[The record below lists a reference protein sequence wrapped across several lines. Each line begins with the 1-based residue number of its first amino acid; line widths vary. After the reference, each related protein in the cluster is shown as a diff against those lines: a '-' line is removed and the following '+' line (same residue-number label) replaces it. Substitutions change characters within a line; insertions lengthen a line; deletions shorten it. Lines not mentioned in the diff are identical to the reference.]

1 MKLQTAAGENLVFI
15 LSNREKLMLCQLLG
29 HYPRIPESYHLA
41 KSPGAGAADASHKL
55 IEEALA
61 EQRQENK
68 RQLQALLDS
77 PDRFKSAGNGWH
89 LTLSRAET
97 DWLLQVLN
105 DVRVGSWIQLGSPD
119 PKSKQRFELNAS
131 TAASF
136 WSMELCGHFQ
146 AVLLQA
152 LMRPG

>member
-1 MKLQTAAGENLVFI
+1 MKLHAAEGESLIFG
-15 LSNREKLMLCQLLG
+15 LSNREKMMLCQLLSL
-29 HYPRIPESYHLA
+29 YPRIPESYHLA
-41 KSPGAGAADASHKL
+41 KSSGEVDPSHKL

-68 RQLQALLDS
+68 RHLQALLDS
-77 PDRFKSAGNGWH
+77 PDRFKKTGNGWR

-97 DWLLQVLN
+97 DWLLQLLN

-119 PKSKQRFELNAS
+119 PKSKQRFELNADS
-131 TAASF
+131 AASF

-152 LMRPG
+152 LMRSG